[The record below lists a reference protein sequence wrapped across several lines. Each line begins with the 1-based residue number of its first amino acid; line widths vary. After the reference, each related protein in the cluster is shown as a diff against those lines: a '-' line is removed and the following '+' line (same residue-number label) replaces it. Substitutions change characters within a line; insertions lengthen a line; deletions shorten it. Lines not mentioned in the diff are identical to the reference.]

1 MAEPRWWIG
10 APGSALKGKPV
21 AVTILGTPLV
31 LFRDA
36 GAHPKALY
44 DRCPHRG
51 FPLSPGTCRK
61 GTIVCS
67 YHGWAFD
74 GQGVCRHQPA
84 PTKALPDTPM
94 VESYPVIER
103 DGYVWVSLQGSAGEP
118 PDLAL
123 LQGAW
128 QPWTQRLAVPVDRVA
143 AQLRATGEW
152 QALHAD
158 RTARGEAVAFS
169 LPASARPS
177 LLVHLI
183 PEQAE
188 LTRLEVL
195 EGPSRWLDLGPRRFR
210 LPKSGLPP
218 PLHGLL
224 QDLSP
229 ADRSIQS

>member
-21 AVTILGTPLV
+21 AATILGTPFV

-36 GAHPKALY
+36 GGQAKALY

-84 PTKALPDTPM
+84 SSKALPDTPM

-103 DGYVWVSLQGSAGEP
+103 DGYVWVSLLGPTGEP
-118 PDLAL
+118 PGLAL
-123 LQGAW
+123 IQGAW
-128 QPWTQRLAVPVDRVA
+128 QPWTQRLAMPVDQLA
-143 AQLRATGEW
+143 ARLRAAGEW
-152 QALHAD
+152 QALGEG
-158 RTARGEAVAFS
+158 RTALGEAVAFS
-169 LPASARPS
+169 LPASVRPR
-177 LLVHLI
+177 LLVHLV

-224 QDLSP
+224 QDATP
-229 ADRSIQS
+229 AGRSVQS